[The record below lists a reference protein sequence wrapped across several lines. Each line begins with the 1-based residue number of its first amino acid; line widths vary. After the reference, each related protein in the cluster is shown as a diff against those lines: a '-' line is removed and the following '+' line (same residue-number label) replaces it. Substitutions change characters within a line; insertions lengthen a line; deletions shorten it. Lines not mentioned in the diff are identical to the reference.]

1 MLANAKPS
9 TTLFHA
15 AQRGDLAA
23 VQALLREHRAQV
35 ECERAL
41 RVSTRNGWHLVVPRL
56 CAAVPCMQVYYF
68 PAGGWYS
75 GCCQHLFRL
84 VNRAGNDQTAE
95 TLVKARGSSV
105 RADLLLW
112 HASFNGFTVT
122 VKRLLSAKA
131 NVNARDGSGR
141 TALHY
146 ACSSTLVKVLVRA
159 KAHIEAIDHYHEHT
173 ALDRARFLLSTSD
186 GLAKVRCIK
195 TIHALQRAAE
205 WVRKSRNPP
214 SRLNTNSNS
223 DYKF

>member
-1 MLANAKPS
+1 MPADAKPS
-9 TTLFHA
+9 YPLFYA

-23 VQALLREHRAQV
+23 VQALLREPHAQV

-41 RVSTRNGWHLVVPRL
+41 RVATQNGWHLVVPQL
-56 CAAVPCMQVYYF
+56 CAAVPFLQVHYL
-68 PAGGWYS
+68 PAGKWYS
-75 GCCQHLFRL
+75 ASCQHIFRL

-105 RADLLLW
+105 PADVLLW

-146 ACSSTLVKVLVRA
+146 ACSGTLVKVLVRA
-159 KAHIEAIDHYHEHT
+159 KAHIETIDHYGRT
-173 ALDRARFLLSTSD
+173 ALDRARVLLSTS
-186 GLAKVRCIK
+186 IK
-195 TIHALQRAAE
+195 TLYTLQRAAE
-205 WVRKSRNPP
+205 WAQKSRNPP
-214 SRLNTNSNS
+214 SWLIASETQ
-223 DYKF
+223 